1 MNSGRVA
8 LIGMLVGVEV
18 LIAGVAI
25 WCIGGAGHLSAAG
38 FNPHQTDYAA
48 KMVASLDAGETPH
61 VVISDPESRV
71 YINVSA
77 DGKVHVQDKTSVHG
91 LNFSGDRDIPQLKAT
106 RTADG
111 VLIERADYNDN
122 WMHFTIGESFQQIE
136 VDVPANSRVEIQ
148 RSSGATVTGLRAGIS
163 VRSQDGHI
171 ALTDVQGIVDAH
183 SDDGYIDASNVRGDT
198 LTLMTADGHVGL
210 KDVTTPNLTAR
221 SNDGRIEATNLSITG
236 GDKPQATLHSDDGS
250 VHVKGAFAPGGSYE
264 VSSNDGRVELGFA
277 TNADLTVTAST
288 GDGSISVDGK
298 TSSSDGDAHHQVI
311 KLGSGSGAMRVS
323 SGDGSIHLTTNG
335 AF

>member
-18 LIAGVAI
+18 LIAGFAI

-38 FNPHQTDYAA
+38 FNPHQTDYAST
-48 KMVASLDAGETPH
+48 MVASIDAGETPH

-71 YINVSA
+71 YVNVSP
-77 DGKVHVQDKTSVHG
+77 DGKVHVKDDTSIHG
-91 LNFSGDRDIPQLKAT
+91 LNFSGDQSIPKLSAT

-111 VLIERADYNDN
+111 VLVERPDYNDH
-122 WMHFTIGESFQQIE
+122 WMHFTIGVTEQHIE
-136 VDVPANSRVEIQ
+136 VEVPAGSRVEIQ

-171 ALTDVQGIVDAH
+171 SLEDVQGAVDAR
-183 SDDGYIDASNVRGDT
+183 SDDGYIEASNVRGDT
-198 LTLMTADGHVGL
+198 LSLVTADGHVSL
-210 KDVTTPNLTAR
+210 KDVTAQNLTAR
-221 SNDGRIEATNLSITG
+221 SEDGRLDASNLSITG
-236 GDKPQATLHSDDGS
+236 GAAPQATLHSDDGS
-250 VHVKGAFAPGGSYE
+250 VHVKGAFAPGGNYE
-264 VSSNDGRVELGFA
+264 VSSNDGRVELGLA
-277 TNADLTVTAST
+277 TSADLTVTATT
-288 GDGSISVDGK
+288 GDGSIVVDGK
-298 TSSSDGDAHHQVI
+298 SSSDDDQHHQVI